1 MLMEVLW
8 DQQLK
13 MEILATHWLKSDGEN
28 ENIGLNTWE
37 YQEKGFTG
45 RDKTSKI
52 GKIENDCEVDELM
65 KPVAK
70 LYLV

>member
-13 MEILATHWLKSDGEN
+13 MEILATHWLKSDGKN

-70 LYLV
+70 RYLV